1 MFKNV
6 ATKIAV
12 FAFTPADGLPKTGDA
27 AQLTAYVSKDY
38 GAVTALTDTSA
49 TEMDATN
56 APGWYWFD
64 VAQAETNADFL
75 LFTGKSSTSGV
86 KVVGQPI
93 HTTPNRFTSLVI
105 DAAGLVDANTVKVG
119 PTGSGTA
126 QTAKDIG
133 GAVPAA
139 VAGAAGGLF
148 IAGTNAATTANITG
162 TITTVTSLT
171 NDAAKYM
178 HGAVWISAAGS
189 AGSTQY
195 SNGIMT
201 NPVDNLAD
209 AKSIAD
215 NLKLKKFYIQTAT
228 TLTLAA
234 TYSGYQ
240 FVGEGWTLALGNQAI
255 AATYI
260 EGATVTGIGTGAA
273 SVFERCHIG
282 TVTLPTT
289 TVSACG
295 LSGTFTVSATGIYTF
310 DQCFTEVAAGGDWV
324 LDFAAVGATT
334 LGLRH
339 FAGSMEVRNM
349 AAGDVLVVAGT
360 GRITVNANCTAGEIH
375 IRGNFELLNSGAAT
389 VTDSARFELPN
400 VAKGVWRDTVA
411 ADFTTA
417 SSIGKALYTGNFV
430 PGAAG
435 GLLIAGSNAATT
447 FAGLTTGALATG
459 TITTTGNFAI
469 SGTLGVAGVTTFA
482 AINTGTIATTGN
494 WTVSGDFVIT
504 GGFRAYGSC
513 VLSNGTLSI
522 GDLFVVGNTTLSA
535 NVAFGA
541 TSLQSLIVTTGTT
554 LTGAVSATNASNDIR
569 GITVGALGANVIT
582 AASMN
587 ADASTEIATT
597 LLATAVDGT
606 TTVAESIRLH
616 NSALGGKATGLNT
629 TTATYR
635 DLADT
640 KDRIVA
646 TVDADG
652 NRSPAPTLTLT

>member
-139 VAGAAGGLF
+139 AAGA
-148 IAGTNAATTANITG
+148 
-162 TITTVTSLT
+162 S
-171 NDAAKYM
+171 
-178 HGAVWISAAGS
+178 
-189 AGSTQY
+189 
-195 SNGIMT
+195 
-201 NPVDNLAD
+201 
-209 AKSIAD
+209 
-215 NLKLKKFYIQTAT
+215 
-228 TLTLAA
+228 
-234 TYSGYQ
+234 
-240 FVGEGWTLALGNQAI
+240 
-255 AATYI
+255 
-260 EGATVTGIGTGAA
+260 
-273 SVFERCHIG
+273 
-282 TVTLPTT
+282 
-289 TVSACG
+289 
-295 LSGTFTVSATGIYTF
+295 
-310 DQCFTEVAAGGDWV
+310 
-324 LDFAAVGATT
+324 
-334 LGLRH
+334 
-339 FAGSMEVRNM
+339 
-349 AAGDVLVVAGT
+349 
-360 GRITVNANCTAGEIH
+360 
-375 IRGNFELLNSGAAT
+375 
-389 VTDSARFELPN
+389 
-400 VAKGVWRDTVA
+400 
-411 ADFTTA
+411 
-417 SSIGKALYTGNFV
+417 
-430 PGAAG
+430 G
-435 GLLIAGSNAATT
+435 GLLISGSNAGTT
-447 FAGLTTGALATG
+447 TLGALTVTG
-459 TITTTGNFAI
+459 
-469 SGTLGVAGVTTFA
+469 
-482 AINTGTIATTGN
+482 
-494 WTVSGDFVIT
+494 
-504 GGFRAYGSC
+504 
-513 VLSNGTLSI
+513 
-522 GDLFVVGNTTLSA
+522 
-535 NVAFGA
+535 
-541 TSLQSLIVTTGTT
+541 GTT
-554 LTGAVSATNASNDIR
+554 LTGAVSATNASNDVRGILLQATQTGVTIPTVTTVTNQLTAAAIATGVWQDASPGDFTVLASIGKWLAALSPATIATGVWQDATAGDFTVASSIGKALYTGNVVPGGAGGLMIAGSNAATTFASFGISGDLTVTGNTHFSLAGYMDIGSLIVDQAAITKTLLINGATTLNGALNVYALTTLAGLSTGALSASSIGVSGATTLTGAVSATNAANDIR

-597 LLATAVDGT
+597 LLAAAVDGT
-606 TTVAESIRLH
+606 TTVAESIRNI
-616 NSALGGKATGLNT
+616 NSATSGKASGLGT

-652 NRSPAPTLTLT
+652 NRSAVTRTLT